1 MCLKG
6 HLITG
11 ELMQLEKW
19 KKAIRQV
26 VDWIINKENFNNF
39 LKLDTDVAFK
49 LLFML
54 FKGYPYQVVK
64 KSADYF
70 NFKPIY
76 KEPNETIF
84 FCNTGKNKSKNLLD
98 FIRI

>member
-11 ELMQLEKW
+11 ELMPLEKW

-26 VDWIINKENFNNF
+26 VDWIINQENFINF
-39 LKLDTDVAFK
+39 LKLDSDVSFK
-49 LLFML
+49 LLYML
-54 FKGYPYQVVK
+54 FKGYPYQVIK
-64 KSADYF
+64 KSPDYF

-76 KEPNETIF
+76 KDPNETIF
-84 FCNTGKNKSKNLLD
+84 FLNPSKSKSIFLITL
-98 FIRI
+98 FK